1 MIERRALGRIPINQ
15 LALVALDGIRGVHP
29 ATVRNISVAGARISA
44 SYYFFPTR
52 FSYRLMAFA
61 IILRAA
67 LSGKRE
73 PIAASPLSS
82 VAMGAI
88 GIVDRQR
95 RCVTLFDRRSIPGQK
110 LAEARRR
117 IVVERQHEARFDT
130 PRVVIGDIFV
140 PIMVAHVAGTTRG
153 SKRPCVRRSRFAT
166 LDQCRLAQPKLAKRA
181 KAGGGGRTRT
191 CEAMRRLIYSQLPLP
206 LGTLPRS
213 TAAQSGRTLP
223 ATEDGHGT

>member
-67 LSGKRE
+67 LSEKRE

-166 LDQCRLAQPKLAKRA
+166 LDQCRLAEP
-181 KAGGGGRTRT
+181 
-191 CEAMRRLIYSQLPLP
+191 
-206 LGTLPRS
+206 
-213 TAAQSGRTLP
+213 
-223 ATEDGHGT
+223 

>member
-15 LALVALDGIRGVHP
+15 LALVAFDGIRGVHP
-29 ATVRNISVAGARISA
+29 ATVRNISVAGARSSA
-44 SYYFFPTR
+44 SYYFFPTS

-110 LAEARRR
+110 LAEAHRR

-140 PIMVAHVAGTTRG
+140 PIMVAHVAE
-153 SKRPCVRRSRFAT
+153 
-166 LDQCRLAQPKLAKRA
+166 CRLAQP
-181 KAGGGGRTRT
+181 
-191 CEAMRRLIYSQLPLP
+191 
-206 LGTLPRS
+206 
-213 TAAQSGRTLP
+213 
-223 ATEDGHGT
+223 